1 MKYIYNL
8 AFKMAVSATI
18 ALIIAELLNLDY
30 ATVAAVI
37 AILSIQDTRKKALVI
52 GKNRVLAC
60 LIGLALSIIIYNF
73 IGHNSI
79 GFGVFLIIFIPLT
92 SKLKVEEGMIATV
105 VLSTHLLV
113 ASNITLIMLKNEL
126 LLMFIGIGI
135 ASIANLFMPSLE
147 DSFKDDREQI
157 ENSFRIIISRMS
169 KSLITHS
176 VDIYEQ
182 KLMDEIEE
190 NLKESKNRA
199 YKIVNNNFFNRS
211 SYYIDYINMRINQFD
226 IIKKMRIHFEKF
238 YMSFEQT
245 KLIAEFTNNVAENI
259 TEDND
264 CKELMKKV
272 LLLREEFKGME
283 LPKSRDEFENRAQLL
298 QFLND
303 IEEFLNLKRNF
314 AITYID
320 NENKTLE

>member
-264 CKELMKKV
+264 CKELMKNV

-320 NENKTLE
+320 NKNKTLE

>member
-37 AILSIQDTRKKALVI
+37 AILSIQDTRKKAMVI

-264 CKELMKKV
+264 CKELMKNV

-320 NENKTLE
+320 NKNKTLE

>member
-18 ALIIAELLNLDY
+18 ALIIAELLDLDY

-37 AILSIQDTRKKALVI
+37 AILSIQDTRKKALAI

-264 CKELMKKV
+264 CKELMKNV
-272 LLLREEFKGME
+272 LLLRDEFKGME

-320 NENKTLE
+320 NKNKTLE

>member
-320 NENKTLE
+320 NKNKTLE

>member
-264 CKELMKKV
+264 CKELMKNV
-272 LLLREEFKGME
+272 LLLREEFKEME

-320 NENKTLE
+320 NKNKTLE

>member
-8 AFKMAVSATI
+8 AFKMTVSATI
-18 ALIIAELLNLDY
+18 ALIIANLLNLNY

-52 GKNRVLAC
+52 GKNRVVAC

-73 IGHNSI
+73 IGHNPI

-211 SYYIDYINMRINQFD
+211 SYYTDYINMRINQFD

-303 IEEFLNLKRNF
+303 MEEFLNLKRNF

-320 NENKTLE
+320 NKNKTLE